1 MSLRITSWVLL
12 CLGTVLQPGIAAVTT
27 PPAPTLPAKAYA
39 LIDANSGLEL
49 AAQRPDERMEPA
61 SLTKIMTAYAVFQE
75 LKAGRIHLDDMVTVS
90 AKAWRTP
97 GSRTFIEVNKQVPV
111 EILLQGMI
119 VQSGNDA
126 SVALAE
132 YVAGSEEAFA
142 ALMNRYAKDLGL
154 TGTHYM
160 NSTGLPDANHY
171 TTARDTAMLTRALI
185 REFPEY
191 YRWYSQKEFTYN
203 GITQHNRN
211 RLLWRD
217 PSVDGVKT
225 GYTEAAG
232 YCLVASAK
240 RDEMR
245 LISVVLGADKVA
257 ARFRQ
262 SQALLNYGFRF
273 FETHHIYDKEKPVT
287 TVRVWEGEA
296 PELALGVEQDVYIT
310 VPRERSG
317 SLAATLDLSN
327 PVIAPIQKGQPLGKL
342 KIALG
347 DEALASFP
355 LVAMQEVGEG
365 GLWRTLVDR
374 VSLWVGQL
382 VSD

>member
-12 CLGTVLQPGIAAVTT
+12 FLGTVLQSGIAAVTT
-27 PPAPTLPAKAYA
+27 PPAPTLPAKAYM

-49 AAQRPDERMEPA
+49 AAQRPDERVEPA

-75 LKAGRIHLDDMVTVS
+75 IKAGRIHLDDLVTVS

-111 EILLQGMI
+111 ETLLQGMI

-160 NSTGLPDANHY
+160 NSTGLPDDNHY
-171 TTARDTAMLTRALI
+171 TTARDTAMLARALI
-185 REFPEY
+185 RGFPEY

-240 RDEMR
+240 RDDMR
-245 LISVVLGADKVA
+245 LISVVLGADTVA

-273 FETHHIYDKEKPVT
+273 FETRHLYDRAKPVT

-296 PELALGVEQDVYIT
+296 PELALGVPQDVYIT

-317 SLAATLDLSN
+317 SLAATLELST
-327 PVIAPIQKGQPLGKL
+327 PVIAPVQKGQPLGKL

-347 DEALASFP
+347 DEDLASFP
-355 LVAMQEVGEG
+355 LIAMQAVGEG